1 MTRIPLIAGNWK
13 MHTTIATAISLARAV
28 AETAVDRGDRQVMLA
43 PPFTALAAVAEVIRD
58 TDLILGAQNLCWAP
72 QGAFTGEISPL
83 MLKDIG
89 CTMAILGHSER
100 RHLFGETDE
109 LINRRVAGALAHD
122 ITPVLCLGEHLT
134 DREDGRT
141 MAVLEQQLRQDLKGI
156 SLSDPD
162 QLVVAYEPVWAIGT
176 GRTASPAQ
184 AQEAHAFIRRQLG
197 ELFEKNIASQIRI
210 LYGGSVNPDN
220 IDTLM
225 SQADIDGALVG
236 GAALQPDSF
245 SRIIH
250 FQ

>member
-13 MHTTIATAISLARAV
+13 MHTTIATATSLARKV
-28 AETAVDRGDRQVMLA
+28 AEAAADRGERQVMLA
-43 PPFTALAAVAEVIRD
+43 PPFTALAAVAEAIRD
-58 TDLILGAQNLCWAP
+58 SGLILAAQNLCWAP

-83 MLKDIG
+83 MLKEVG
-89 CTMAILGHSER
+89 GSMAILGHSER
-100 RHLFGETDE
+100 RQLFGETDE
-109 LINRRVAGALAHD
+109 LINRRVTGALAHD
-122 ITPVLCLGEHLT
+122 ITPILCLGEQLA
-134 DREDGRT
+134 DREAGRT
-141 MAVLEQQLRQDLKGI
+141 MAILERQLRLGLKEI
-156 SLSDPD
+156 TLSDPSR
-162 QLVVAYEPVWAIGT
+162 LVIAYEPVWAIGT
-176 GRTASPAQ
+176 GRTASAAQ

-197 ELFEKNIASQIRI
+197 GLFEKNIASQIRI

-225 SQADIDGALVG
+225 SQEDIDGALVG